1 MKKLL
6 AMVLALVMTLSLA
19 VSANAAFKD
28 EKDISDEYAEAV
40 AVLNGMGVFKGY
52 EDETFKPENKI
63 TRAEVATIIYR
74 IYTQDLAKNDK
85 SGLYASYNK
94 FSDMTGAGW
103 AAGYIGYCANAE
115 FVKGYPDGTFKPS
128 GNVTGYEVLTMILR
142 AIGYDKNNEFTGAD
156 WAVNVAKYA
165 EQAGVLENVKGV
177 SLSAPATRELVAEL
191 LFRAIA
197 KAPMVTYTAA
207 FGYQTVSFSGSKA
220 DSKLFKDNET
230 LGHKNFDLTPNAT
243 NGTYGRPATEWTYN
257 CGDKSTT
264 VYDTPVATYTAKFS
278 SCDLCK
284 DLGKSKEA
292 KVTVAYVDGK
302 ETTDLA
308 KTYSATDTKNNQGAQ
323 GQLVEVYKNEGGKD
337 YTMVAINTYL
347 GEVTKVY
354 DADKDKN
361 NHGSDASVDVSLY
374 NFSAKYEK
382 NFETEGF
389 EKFDVVLATV
399 DYNKTSGKYE
409 IASLEDATSKD
420 LELTKLVG
428 VSKKTND
435 VQDILKLDGEDATV
449 ANTASLIDVAEIVL
463 GETYTF
469 YYDTYGN
476 VIGVAKY
483 APAANYVVIDEIWK
497 VPNSGKFDVHATLVK
512 ASDATSIE
520 DAIVSKIL
528 SSDGKSDYIDGVYM
542 KEENNH
548 GFFHDLMTYTLNSKD
563 QYVLTD
569 VGTRYDEASYT
580 MGDRYITAEDNSKVY
595 LNKDTVILFQ
605 STDSPDGTYNTYT
618 YKTLPSFDGIMD
630 CVEAEN
636 GYAEVIYIYGS
647 VRTDRYV
654 FVPDVTSTKDVCTI
668 EKVKGEDDVYELTL
682 KVKELNDKG
691 ELVDSTVVIKNK
703 FAGVDFQNV
712 TASAFGATHAG
723 LYSVYT
729 WGDYSW
735 LVPCELQ
742 SVEDLKVVKDATTSI
757 IVDGELIA
765 FDEDDSPLY
774 TRWTGDYTNISFT
787 DGSDVTVDG
796 DGYATKVE
804 AVKKASSDDMKLGDL
819 VYVQY
824 DKDGENVVAVYDMY
838 YKVDVDFADGYK
850 TIDKDAKID
859 APDMYLGKAAEDF
872 TVDVSK
878 YVTPSTDDEAFAD
891 PTAKDAEGKDI
902 AHNVARTFTFKATGT
917 VSGDIVVTLASD
929 KCETFKPLASSTFS
943 GINNWVVTV
952 GAVDSTT
959 KVGAITVAPT
969 EGSTTATT
977 VKIGELRDLL
987 VDQYKTACGNVGV
1000 VTIKDNNAP
1009 ADYTATINETNA
1021 ANLLVVV
1028 TVDDGAEQVEYQ
1040 YTVTYTPATHA

>member
-19 VSANAAFKD
+19 VSANALKAD
-28 EKDISDEYAEAV
+28 EKINDNYAEAV
-40 AVLNGMGVFKGY
+40 AVLDGMGVFKGY
-52 EDETFKPENKI
+52 EDGSFKPENKI

-85 SGLYASYNK
+85 SGLYATYNK
-94 FSDMTGAGW
+94 FSDMAGAGW

-115 FVKGYPDGTFKPS
+115 LVKGYPNGTFQPF

-156 WAVNVAKYA
+156 WALNVAKYA
-165 EQAGVLENVKGV
+165 EQAGVLANVKGV
-177 SLSAPATRELVAEL
+177 DLNAPATHELVAEL

-207 FGYQTVSFSGSKA
+207 FGYQTVSFSGSKN

-230 LGHKNFDLTPNAT
+230 LGHKNFKLTPNAT
-243 NGTYGRPATEWTYN
+243 NSTYGRPATEWTYN

-337 YTMVAINTYL
+337 YTMVVINTYL

-374 NFSAKYEK
+374 NFAAKYEK

-389 EKFDVVLATV
+389 EKHDIVLATV

-428 VSKKTND
+428 VSKRTTD

-449 ANTASLIDVAEIVL
+449 ANTASLIDVDEIVL

-476 VIGVAKY
+476 VIGVAEY
-483 APAANYVVIDEIWK
+483 APAASYVVIDELWK
-497 VPNSGKFDVHATLVK
+497 NVKDGKEDIRATLVG
-512 ASDATSIE
+512 AADAKPIE
-520 DAIVSKIL
+520 NVPVSKITAAAEL
-528 SSDGKSDYIDGVYM
+528 DETDVRM
-542 KEENNH
+542 HEELNRA
-548 GFFHDLMTYTLNSKD
+548 FYYDLMKYTINSKD
-563 QYVLTD
+563 QYVLTT
-569 VGTRYDEASYT
+569 VGDRAFNATYT
-580 MGDRYITAEDNSKVY
+580 SGDRYISGTVRGDNDESSNAKVY

-605 STDSPDGTYNTYT
+605 SSESPDGTFTNYT
-618 YKTLPSFDGIMD
+618 YKTLPSFKAVYVDYVVSD
-630 CVEAEN
+630 TD
-636 GYAEVIYIYGS
+636 GYADVVYILGS
-647 VRTDRYV
+647 LQNDRYV

-682 KVKELNDKG
+682 AVKELNDKG
-691 ELVDSTVVIKNK
+691 ELVDSTVVIRNK
-703 FAGVDFQNV
+703 FAGVDFPNV
-712 TASAFGATHAG
+712 DASAFGATHAG
-723 LYSVYT
+723 LYAVDS
-729 WGDYSW
+729 WGDYAV
-735 LVPCELQ
+735 LRALPLY
-742 SVEDLKVVKDATTSI
+742 SVYDLKKVGDDTTSI
-757 IVDGELIA
+757 HVRNGSDTELVN
-765 FDEDDSPLY
+765 FDEDDAPLY
-774 TRWTGDYTNISFT
+774 TRWTGDFT
-787 DGSDVTVDG
+787 SVE

-804 AVKKASSDDMKLGDL
+804 KVAKASSEEMNRGDP

-838 YKVDVDFADGYK
+838 YEVDVDFADGYK
-850 TIDKDAKID
+850 AIDKDAKID
-859 APDMYLGKAAEDF
+859 APAMYVGKDAEDF
-872 TVDVSK
+872 TVSVSK
-878 YVTPSTDDEAFAD
+878 NVAPSTDDEAFDD
-891 PTAKDAEGKDI
+891 PTAKDAEYNDI
-902 AHNVARTFTFKATGT
+902 EHNVARTFTFKANGKVT
-917 VSGDIVVTLASD
+917 GDITVTLAKDICSEAWLELVDGVESENLTVTLNQAENKVVIATD
-929 KCETFKPLASSTFS
+929 KGTIKVNDVAAFLKAAGTHNQGYEFYNNTTNSHVAKNSTEDFE
-943 GINNWVVTV
+943 IANLFILVT
-952 GAVDSTT
+952 AED
-959 KVGAITVAPT
+959 
-969 EGSTTATT
+969 GST
-977 VKIGELRDLL
+977 VK
-987 VDQYKTACGNVGV
+987 
-1000 VTIKDNNAP
+1000 
-1009 ADYTATINETNA
+1009 YTFA
-1021 ANLLVVV
+1021 A
-1028 TVDDGAEQVEYQ
+1028 
-1040 YTVTYTPATHA
+1040 HA

>member
-28 EKDISDEYAEAV
+28 ADKVSADYSEAV

-52 EDETFKPENKI
+52 EDGSFQPQGKI

-94 FSDMTGAGW
+94 FSDMAGAGW

-156 WAVNVAKYA
+156 WALNVAKYA
-165 EQAGVLENVKGV
+165 EQAGVLANVKGV
-177 SLSAPATRELVAEL
+177 DLNAPATRELVAEL

-197 KAPMVTYTAA
+197 EAPMVTYTAA
-207 FGYQTVSFSGSKA
+207 FGYQTVSFSGSKN

-230 LGHKNFDLTPNAT
+230 LGHKNFKLTPNAT

-337 YTMVAINTYL
+337 YTMVVINTYL

-374 NFSAKYEK
+374 NFAAKYEK

-389 EKFDVVLATV
+389 EKHDVVLATV

-409 IASLEDATSKD
+409 IASLADATSKD

-428 VSKKTND
+428 VSKSTTD
-435 VQDILKLDGEDATV
+435 VQDILKVDDADATV
-449 ANTASLIDVAEIVL
+449 TNTASLIDVSSIVL

-476 VIGVAKY
+476 IIGVAEY
-483 APAANYVVIDEIWK
+483 APAASYVVIDELWK
-497 VPNSGKFDVHATLVK
+497 NVKDGKEDIRATLVG
-512 ASDATSIE
+512 AADAKPIE
-520 DAIVSKIL
+520 NVPVSKITAAAEL
-528 SSDGKSDYIDGVYM
+528 DETDVRMHEELNRDFYYNLM
-542 KEENNH
+542 K
-548 GFFHDLMTYTLNSKD
+548 YTVNSKD
-563 QYVLTD
+563 QYVLTT
-569 VGTRYDEASYT
+569 VGNRAFNAIYT
-580 MGDRYITAEDNSKVY
+580 SGDRYISGTTTQSGSTAASVY

-605 STDSPDGTYNTYT
+605 SSESPDGTFTNYT
-618 YKTLPSFDGIMD
+618 YNTLPSFKAVYVD
-630 CVEAEN
+630 CVVSDPD
-636 GYAEVIYIYGS
+636 GYADVVYILGS
-647 VRTDRYV
+647 LQNDRYV
-654 FVPDVTSTKDVCTI
+654 FVPDVTSTKNVCTI

-691 ELVDSTVVIKNK
+691 ELVDSTVVIRNK
-703 FAGVDFQNV
+703 FAGVDFPNV
-712 TASAFGATHAG
+712 DASAFGATHAG
-723 LYSVYT
+723 LYAVDS
-729 WGDYSW
+729 WGDYAT
-735 LVPCELQ
+735 LRALPLY
-742 SVEDLKVVKDATTSI
+742 SVYDLKKVGDDTTSI
-757 IVDGELIA
+757 HVRNGSDTELVN
-765 FDEDDSPLY
+765 FDEDDAPLY
-774 TRWTGDYTNISFT
+774 TRWTGDFT
-787 DGSDVTVDG
+787 SVEN
-796 DGYATKVE
+796 GYATKVE
-804 AVKKASSDDMKLGDL
+804 EVSKASSDDMSRGDL

-824 DKDGENVVAVYDMY
+824 DKDGKNVVAVYDMY
-838 YKVDVDFADGYK
+838 YEVDVALASNYK
-850 TIDKDAKID
+850 TVDENAKID
-859 APDMYLGKAAEDF
+859 APAMYYGKDAQDF

-878 YVTPSTDDEAFAD
+878 NVAPSTSDTAFAD
-891 PTAKDAEGKDI
+891 PTAKDDDGKDI
-902 AHNVARTFTFKATGT
+902 AHNVARTFTFKATGKVT
-917 VSGDIVVTLASD
+917 GDITVTLAKDICSEAWLELND
-929 KCETFKPLASSTFS
+929 NVQSQNLSVTLNQAENK
-943 GINNWVVTV
+943 VVI
-952 GAVDSTT
+952 TT
-959 KVGAITVAPT
+959 NG
-969 EGSTTATT
+969 G
-977 VKIGELRDLL
+977 
-987 VDQYKTACGNVGV
+987 
-1000 VTIKDNNAP
+1000 TIKVNDVAAFLKAAGTHNQGYQFFNNTTGNPVDKNNSEDAFE
-1009 ADYTATINETNA
+1009 I
-1021 ANLLVVV
+1021 ANLFIIV
-1028 TVDDGAEQVEYQ
+1028 TAENGKEVK
-1040 YTVTYTPATHA
+1040 YTFTAGV